1 MPMRIK
7 PDECINC
14 AACEADC
21 PTESIT
27 QSDDTYVVD
36 EASCTECKDAFA
48 TPHCVEVCPVE
59 GCIVQVAA

>member
-27 QSDDTYVVD
+27 EADGTYVVD
-36 EASCTECKDAFA
+36 EATCTECKDKFE